1 MELAHFRGD
10 RAYTEH
16 RDQIRN
22 TSLGSCMREVPTIE
36 CIATKGKVCE
46 LGEMADLCRNA
57 SYNMMY
63 AAAKQEAGGSGV
75 GGLMN
80 LAR

>member
-1 MELAHFRGD
+1 
-10 RAYTEH
+10 
-16 RDQIRN
+16 
-22 TSLGSCMREVPTIE
+22 MREVPTIE